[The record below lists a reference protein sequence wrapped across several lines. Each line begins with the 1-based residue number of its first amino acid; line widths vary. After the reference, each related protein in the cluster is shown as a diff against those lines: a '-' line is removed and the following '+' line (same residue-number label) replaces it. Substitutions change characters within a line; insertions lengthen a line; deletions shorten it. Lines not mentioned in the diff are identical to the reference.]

1 MPLALCCLSH
11 SPLMEYV
18 HPQADVRGRVDEALA
33 GARRFV
39 EDFDP
44 ELVVIFA
51 PDHYNGFFYDMM
63 PPFCIGGRAQAIG
76 DFGTPEGP
84 LSVDHEAALAVT
96 RSVLADGVDT
106 AMSQDMVVD
115 HGFSQPLDILLG
127 GIDKKPVV
135 PVFINSVA
143 EPFVPVSRVRALG
156 EAVGRAAAEL
166 DKRVLMVGSGGL
178 SHDPPVPRMAQA
190 DTEEKVRKLIN
201 NRNPS
206 DEARAARQAR
216 TIAAAEAFAA
226 GSADLHPLNPA
237 WDNLVLDTLGDPARL
252 REVDGWTSEWFTE
265 EAGNSAHEVRTW
277 IAAHAALSAAGEY
290 RTRSRYYEAI
300 EAWIAGFG
308 VVTATLVPAF

>member
-18 HPQADVRGRVDEALA
+18 QPQADVRGRVDDALA
-33 GARRFV
+33 SARSFAR
-39 EDFDP
+39 DFDP

-76 DFGTPEGP
+76 DFKTPEGP
-84 LSVDHEAALAVT
+84 LSVDHDAALAIT
-96 RSVLADGVDT
+96 RGVLEAGIDT
-106 AMSQDMVVD
+106 ALSEDMVVD

-143 EPFVPVSRVRALG
+143 EPFAPVSRIRQLG
-156 EAVGRAAAEL
+156 EAVGRAAAAM
-166 DKRVLMVGSGGL
+166 DKRVLMIGSGGL

-216 TIAAAEAFAA
+216 TIAAAEAFAK
-226 GSADLHPLNPA
+226 GESDMHPLNPE
-237 WDNLVLDTLGDPARL
+237 WDNLVLDTLGDPAR
-252 REVDGWTSEWFTE
+252 RPGVDGWTTDWFAE
-265 EAGNSAHEVRTW
+265 QAGNSAHEVRTW
-277 IAAHAALSAAGEY
+277 IAAYSALAAAGDY
-290 RTRSRYYEAI
+290 QVTSRFYEAI
-300 EAWIAGFG
+300 EAWIAGFA
-308 VVTATLVPAF
+308 VTTAVTTA